1 MEKYFFAD
9 GYNKA
14 LDDVVALINTS
25 NVSIEELVDIL
36 ELSKL
41 NWSEVEL

>member
-1 MEKYFFAD
+1 MN

-14 LDDVVALINTS
+14 LDDVICLISTS
-25 NVSIEELVDIL
+25 NVGIEDLVDIL
-36 ELSKL
+36 ELSKI

>member
-1 MEKYFFAD
+1 MEKYFYMN

-14 LDDVVALINTS
+14 LDDVISLISTS
-25 NVSIEELVDIL
+25 NVSIEDLVDIL
-36 ELSKL
+36 ELCKI

>member
-1 MEKYFFAD
+1 MN

-14 LDDVVALINTS
+14 LEDVITLISTS
-25 NVSIEELVDIL
+25 DVSIEELVDIL
-36 ELSKL
+36 ELSRL